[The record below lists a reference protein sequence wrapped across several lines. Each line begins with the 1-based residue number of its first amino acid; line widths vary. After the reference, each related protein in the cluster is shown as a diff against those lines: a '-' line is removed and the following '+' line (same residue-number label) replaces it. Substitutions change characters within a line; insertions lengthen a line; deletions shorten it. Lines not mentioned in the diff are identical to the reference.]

1 MEDWRGCL
9 VLSCKNAFASFL
21 NQADE
26 DKEWRTIFAQKL
38 FIRQFADGRHVRQQ
52 SVTFCQILHNK
63 KTEKPD
69 MDFSAVIKEFKRLRG
84 IGVLSQLVDLFVGLS
99 NKGV

>member
-1 MEDWRGCL
+1 
-9 VLSCKNAFASFL
+9 
-21 NQADE
+21 
-26 DKEWRTIFAQKL
+26 
-38 FIRQFADGRHVRQQ
+38 
-52 SVTFCQILHNK
+52 
-63 KTEKPD
+63 